1 MPIPDSPFAARAREL
16 VLEAEPGFLVN
27 HSIRAYAWAVALADH
42 DRLAFDPEI
51 LYAAALLHDIGLVP
65 AYDLGGCFEL
75 DGAIAAR
82 DFAIGQGKVAERA
95 DAIRHVIVRHMAAQ
109 QPPDATAEDVLL
121 DESTGVDVT
130 GYRFGDIA
138 PAIVSSVLAAYPRL
152 DFKREFAALF
162 VDQAARKPHCRV
174 AEMVRTG
181 KVAAIE
187 AAPFLD

>member
-82 DFAIGQGKVAERA
+82 DFAIGQGEVAERA

-187 AAPFLD
+187 AAPFPD

>member
-82 DFAIGQGKVAERA
+82 DFAIGQGEVAGRA

-187 AAPFLD
+187 AAPFPD

>member
-82 DFAIGQGKVAERA
+82 DFAIGQGEVAERA

-121 DESTGVDVT
+121 DQSTGVDVT

-187 AAPFLD
+187 AAPFPD